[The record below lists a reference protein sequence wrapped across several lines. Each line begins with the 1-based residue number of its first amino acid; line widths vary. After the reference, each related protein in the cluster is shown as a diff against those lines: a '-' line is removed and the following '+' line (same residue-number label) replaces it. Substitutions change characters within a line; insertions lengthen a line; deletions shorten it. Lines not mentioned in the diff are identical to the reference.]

1 MWLERDLRGYER
13 NVYRVFQF
21 LDLYWNFYSYN
32 ILDKLIGKLTQRER
46 LFFTLKREIAVYKE
60 DVERFKAETTLYSF
74 IDYMPRFP
82 KPPNALDIVA
92 QCDWTEAKTLKDV
105 DELMKAI
112 SHSLIKNKKW
122 AVWLSR
128 IQFGSVL
135 ITMSAIPIDF
145 FEDEIE
151 EKIEATAKDISGQA
165 PYQDQAHALQSASRS
180 VAISQTAQVEAER
193 EDRIRASEAETS
205 SSVEVDRTPHQDQ
218 PLVSPSTSSNLAASS
233 NQAAKHSTKKGLAAS
248 SNQAA
253 KHSTK
258 QG

>member
-205 SSVEVDRTPHQDQ
+205 SSVETPHQDQ
-218 PLVSPSTSSNLAASS
+218 PLVSPSTSSS
-233 NQAAKHSTKKGLAAS
+233 LAAS